1 MARNLLNG
9 HEAGNFSRLP
19 EAVTRPSQ
27 AFGTLHTLLFDVV
40 GRASRG
46 VDARGTVQGEPV

>member
-9 HEAGNFSRLP
+9 HEAGDLSRLP
-19 EAVTRPSQ
+19 EAVTHPSQ